1 MLPLLRTAIIP
12 IIILMK
18 PGNNNNKKIKQMILA
33 FQDRFQGIMPP
44 PIIAEYSGQCQCD
57 GRSRT
62 NIQMLVT
69 DLAVIE

>member
-12 IIILMK
+12 IIIILMK
-18 PGNNNNKKIKQMILA
+18 PGNKKKKNKQQMILA
-33 FQDRFQGIMPP
+33 FQDQFQGIMPP

-62 NIQMLVT
+62 NI
-69 DLAVIE
+69 